1 MNEIKAM
8 GGVANDV
15 ARDLEDA
22 RETAQNADIRILRDI
37 ELGWIGGGDDSP
49 GWPVI

>member
-8 GGVANDV
+8 GAFASNV
-15 ARDLEDA
+15 ARDLEEA

-37 ELGWIGGGDDSP
+37 EMSWVGGGDENP
-49 GWPVI
+49 GWPTV